1 MEGTQTQALTSQQS
15 PNDGTDDAPIP
26 CPMME
31 LSKDAGDRPAPYFP
45 QPGDE
50 LPAQPEASM
59 DPIGPWATGRATY
72 TPKDGLTGVRPVVDR
87 NSVTK
92 FGAPQWRAHNL
103 KFFQQSNE
111 KIQAAQLAI
120 SNAKRCVQQSYKQAD
135 KTQLENTD
143 HLKNRASEVYR
154 WKIELE
160 HVLRDIT
167 EEIEMLEAER
177 RRVKLSL
184 SVLTVPESIAGEF
197 LQLRSK
203 RLESDLIRDEVEE
216 ELTKEVALCS
226 EIRDLLGRTRE
237 QIEMQLIEL
246 KAAKARMEVDWT
258 DKAGAY
264 QIDTFC
270 VQLKN
275 ESPEILWKPGATR
288 FPAEQ
293 STPASYEHYT
303 RESLTDAEA
312 ARQRSANL
320 RSTLKA
326 IFTNSIKDLRDQA
339 TRVDLALGGK
349 SKLTEE
355 VCSQLE
361 KELLRV
367 SVLAKF
373 KGKSFFWCFCRH
385 FDCFQCLHE
394 LANTEKAIEELRHS
408 ARGLDCA
415 MKVAQTRLAERLRRE
430 NVENCRDTPQFALVE
445 EVKMLNERTSA
456 MLAELKKAEETQ
468 AALVKV
474 RGDLEREIVVKR
486 KTLYIDKQRGQLLR
500 SFYPS
505 ATTLAGF

>member
-1 MEGTQTQALTSQQS
+1 
-15 PNDGTDDAPIP
+15 
-26 CPMME
+26 MME
-31 LSKDAGDRPAPYFP
+31 LSKGDAGDRPPPYFP

-59 DPIGPWATGRATY
+59 DPVGPWATGRVTF
-72 TPKDGLTGVRPVVDR
+72 TPQDGLTGVRPVVDR

-111 KIQAAQLAI
+111 KIHAAQLAI
-120 SNAKRCVQQSYKQAD
+120 GNAKKCVQESYKQAD

-143 HLKNRASEVYR
+143 HLKNRAAEVFR

-167 EEIEMLEAER
+167 EEIELLEAER

-184 SVLTVPESIAGEF
+184 SVLTIPESIAGEF

-226 EIRDLLGRTRE
+226 EISDLLGRTRE
-237 QIEMQLIEL
+237 QIEMQLTEL

-258 DKAGAY
+258 DKAGTY

-270 VQLKN
+270 MQLKN

-361 KELLRV
+361 KELLR
-367 SVLAKF
+367 
-373 KGKSFFWCFCRH
+373 
-385 FDCFQCLHE
+385 CLHE
-394 LANTEKAIEELRHS
+394 LANTEKAIEDLRYS

-415 MKVAQTRLAERLRRE
+415 MKVAQTRLAERLQRE

-445 EVKMLNERTSA
+445 EVRMLNERTSA

-468 AALVKV
+468 AGLVRV
-474 RGDLEREIVVKR
+474 RGDLEREIIVKR